1 MTWLLR
7 IYDLVN
13 YCLNILI
20 AQRNLSYIL
29 ANGKTEH
36 SAQWRLHHRHLQPR
50 SVTVISSPAFRTLYS
65 DSSCSGYREKLQHAS
80 TRETRDR
87 RQPEDPR
94 STKNPSGQKEL
105 GAYVG
110 SPSVPR

>member
-65 DSSCSGYREKLQHAS
+65 DSSCSGYREKLQQ
-80 TRETRDR
+80 TRKYKRNKRPPPTRGSKIH
-87 RQPEDPR
+87 QKPQR
-94 STKNPSGQKEL
+94 SERTWCLCG
-105 GAYVG
+105 
-110 SPSVPR
+110 